1 MLKATKDTTFSGA
14 VATVEAYF
22 EGPAV
27 PVTYSL
33 VNGSKS
39 FNNSDFTI
47 NSTTGEISLTST
59 QALGNYY
66 ARYRVTRDD
75 RPEEFVEGN
84 LRLSIAPETAPT
96 VNDITLSSGLVADE
110 VVGVA
115 VTTFNNSPEFELQMN
130 TSLGA
135 NPAPESAAGDFK
147 IGPVGEVTPG
157 EAQIKW
163 TGRGS
168 QSNEYDYAYTALCR
182 DGQCFSGSTEFD
194 IYHNVPLSG
203 SLGTQIGPLCVST
216 TYTAPL
222 NVSTYEL
229 TPHSE
234 ASFDAMTALIRTDS
248 VSTSVPSDNQPD
260 FGYRHHDADQMGI
273 FRGMFKVPAAELS
286 NEFGATELYLG
297 VQNHITRTNASW
309 ITYLYTTTE
318 PTGANKAKGMQD
330 WTLIDT
336 LLTDNGGGQAML
348 TFTGLPFG
356 QDFWIG
362 GMSKEDYDD
371 DYATAPYTSTNHELE
386 FAYST
391 YSQVQHNVTKAPTFK
406 GAGSYSCITSKAYVA
421 GGVCNDQGEFDA
433 LLVQIRADAISAGA
447 YIHWVKWSGDSGPT
461 IPNGQ
466 GDYATANPTKFTSWE
481 DI

>member
-194 IYHNVPLSG
+194 IYHNVPLSATMGTDIG
-203 SLGTQIGPLCVST
+203 SLGISGTW
-216 TYTAPL
+216 TAPQESYL
-222 NVSTYEL
+222 WEDTDPATVLSLARGHSQPSNLPGGSPNFGLSVSG
-229 TPHSE
+229 
-234 ASFDAMTALIRTDS
+234 ASFTLRRSMFHL
-248 VSTSVPSDNQPD
+248 PD
-260 FGYRHHDADQMGI
+260 LTKY
-273 FRGMFKVPAAELS
+273 
-286 NEFGATELYLG
+286 GATEFLLG
-297 VQNHITRTNASW
+297 MALAQSRGADQDTTIV
-309 ITYLYTTTE
+309 YTTSA
-318 PTGANKAKGMQD
+318 PTGPNFTADMHN
-330 WTLIDT
+330 WTLIDS
-336 LLTDNGGGQAML
+336 LLTSTGRVSINGLPMTQEFWIGAMSTYDYNNALPSYAIANTQNRMNMGYSGGQACM
-348 TFTGLPFG
+348 FNNARP
-356 QDFWIG
+356 
-362 GMSKEDYDD
+362 
-371 DYATAPYTSTNHELE
+371 E
-386 FAYST
+386 FR
-391 YSQVQHNVTKAPTFK
+391 
-406 GAGSYSCITSKAYVA
+406 GAGTYHVYSFGGGTCAFPGRHCADVA
-421 GGVCNDQGEFDA
+421 EYDSLVADTLAATTVGDCDA
-433 LLVQIRADAISAGA
+433 AVYWLINFSTESGAELPNIMQPWRA
-447 YIHWVKWSGDSGPT
+447 
-461 IPNGQ
+461 
-466 GDYATANPTKFTSWE
+466 ANPSKRYTWQ
-481 DI
+481 